1 MATAAVLS
9 LLDEHTRQVAFD
21 GSLAKVKAA
30 SGIDIGALDICVR
43 LLPSEIADG
52 ETGSTPQHEELWN
65 TVLGRLVDQ
74 GSPESLYEIAEICFT
89 HGSHAASLLNSKL
102 KQSLFTLATNLSAGQ
117 THVESIETARAY
129 LEFLKCSFW
138 IPAASSYMVDSQSL
152 TLLSSFI
159 GIEGLDD
166 TAHDT
171 LSAFFSLLKSKRE
184 RSPTDLGA
192 VIDQSIWNRLN
203 ALDMA
208 CFAARSSKIYRS
220 WFQWISLA
228 ASAGIKFT
236 CVSTEEY
243 WRKLRL
249 GLVKGHADQ
258 RKYCLGIIRQ
268 SFFAT
273 SEDIDTPTMRYEAS
287 GKEREQYDLYTTLFE
302 TIVLHRYSGQVEDCL
317 KSMTTLLGSSS
328 AINPSRITPAMTTTL
343 LTAALNPLIQESVRK
358 MIGRWYMDFVIERRG
373 DLSGHINFLF
383 DGFLPWATDGSL
395 FTSTLTAT
403 RSSTTCAHGD
413 ALATVISRFVSD
425 TEDSPSFVP
434 SVDYAVSEVGVD
446 NRNGRAIILG
456 IVRYLVN
463 AGGRMF
469 QPAILYLMHGLIEGL
484 KTRYERS
491 PQHHKLEISEI
502 TEIISLSRL
511 PGMPEVASDLHSIH
525 CQKLCDLL
533 DPDLESK
540 GVATSEVLRAK
551 CRKLEDP
558 VDQSAL
564 QATFGTRDGGL
575 PTMQSFIND
584 LRDSKHSCIQGSA
597 FVPACKSVLELL
609 DRTELA
615 KIDANELHTVLAA
628 LWEEAEIRDFIR
640 PFAVHLPA
648 LLFHPTCI
656 EVCVR
661 HWREKI
667 PSDSDIHL
675 LLSKAMRRLM
685 KLSKGRSYI
694 LAILARSLRKAAFAD
709 PFAIKVLP
717 FGEYIVDFVNDPAS
731 IRSEFLFE
739 VAAADKLQQYLPHR
753 TYTSYY
759 GMREWHA
766 YAAVIDLLHRIPND
780 PGCSNPDT
788 AQIILDE
795 LMYSWGDQ
803 KPPVAV
809 KCPWKNTLQLQAILL
824 MSHYCAEDILVEHYL
839 DPLTRAL
846 VLESWPRYRYL
857 LEWAIARIY
866 RQYPEYSP
874 RILKELGNLEEYSP
888 IHIASLMKIG
898 LLVAPYETQEFAVE
912 FITHLN
918 SYSASPKVQIRHEA
932 NFAFP
937 IVFDVAVEKGW
948 KGITENPAFAG
959 MNAFIRR
966 LDKFNASPWTIRTL
980 KVDIQQDFTL
990 TGIFQGRYL
999 SIETP
1004 EPEVVT
1010 HEDFEALERDD
1021 QSSHLNPPPARIA
1034 LGKETKPSFDVV
1046 VPATTT
1052 PVPATAEP
1060 TGQITLQTKAGID
1073 LDNLHPPGGPP
1084 SMQNARPASVMLVAS
1099 LIDNPTNLGGLSRI
1113 SESFGLEALY
1123 IDDLKKVAHKDFKA
1137 TSVRSEKHLAINE
1150 LKEVGVPAFLLDA
1163 KSKGY
1168 EVVGIEQTDR
1178 SGILGSEHSK
1188 NDVVNRETIETEVR
1202 SQDIG
1207 TLPKKCC
1214 LVLGSEKEGIS
1225 AEVLAVIDR
1234 NVEIKTVGVT
1244 RSLNVQTAGG
1254 IALYEWWREWG
1265 GSKA

>member
-9 LLDEHTRQVAFD
+9 LLDEQTRQVAFG

-52 ETGSTPQHEELWN
+52 ESGNTPQHEELWN
-65 TVLGRLVDQ
+65 TVLGRLIDQ
-74 GSPESLYEIAEICFT
+74 RSPESLYEIAEICYT
-89 HGSHAASLLNSKL
+89 HDSHAASLLNSKI
-102 KQSLFTLATNLSAGQ
+102 KQSLFTLATDLSAEQ
-117 THVESIETARAY
+117 AHVESVETARAY

-138 IPAASSYMVDSQSL
+138 VPAASSYMVDSQSL
-152 TLLSSFI
+152 TLLSSFV
-159 GIEGLDD
+159 GVEGLDD

-184 RSPTDLGA
+184 NSPTNLDA
-192 VIDQSIWNRLN
+192 VVDQSIWNRLD

-208 CFAARSSKIYRS
+208 CFAARSSKIYRT

-228 ASAGIKFT
+228 ASAGLKFT
-236 CVSTEEY
+236 CVGNEEY

-268 SFFAT
+268 SFLAT
-273 SEDIDTPTMRYEAS
+273 SDHIDTPTMRYDAS
-287 GKEREQYDLYTTLFE
+287 GKDREQYDLYTTLFE

-328 AINPSRITPAMTTTL
+328 ATNPSRITPAMTTTL

-358 MIGRWYMDFVIERRG
+358 MIGRWYMDFVIEVSY
-373 DLSGHINFLF
+373 LSFIVI
-383 DGFLPWATDGSL
+383 DDIVIIVIVP
-395 FTSTLTAT
+395 STQQ
-403 RSSTTCAHGD
+403 D
-413 ALATVISRFVSD
+413 NNALAAVVSRFVSD
-425 TEDSPSFVP
+425 TEESPSFIP
-434 SVDYAVSEVGVD
+434 SVDFAVSEVGVD
-446 NRNGRAIILG
+446 NRNGRAIVLG
-456 IVRYLVN
+456 IVRYVLN

-469 QPAILYLMHGLIEGL
+469 QPAILYLMHGLVKGL
-484 KTRYERS
+484 ETRYARG
-491 PQHHKLEISEI
+491 PPHHKLEMSEI
-502 TEIISLSRL
+502 TEILSLSRL
-511 PGMPEVASDLHSIH
+511 PGLPEVASDLHSIH
-525 CQKLCDLL
+525 CQRLCDLL
-533 DPDLESK
+533 DPDLQSK
-540 GVATSEVLRAK
+540 AVPTSEVLRAK
-551 CRKLEDP
+551 CQKLEDP

-564 QATFGTRDGGL
+564 RSTFGTRDGGL
-575 PTMQSFIND
+575 PTLRSFIKD
-584 LRDSKHSCIQGSA
+584 LRESKHSCIQGSA
-597 FVPACKSVLELL
+597 FAPACKSVIELL
-609 DRTELA
+609 DRTEPA
-615 KIDANELHTVLAA
+615 DINPDDLHTVLAA

-640 PFAVHLPA
+640 PFAIQLPS

-656 EVCVR
+656 IVSVEEGLNHFPNWC
-661 HWREKI
+661 
-667 PSDSDIHL
+667 DINT
-675 LLSKAMRRLM
+675 LLSVAMKRLM

-694 LAILARSLRKAAFAD
+694 LAVLARSLRKAVFAH
-709 PFAIKVLP
+709 PSAIRSTRGGLP
-717 FGEYIVDFVNDPAS
+717 FDDYILDFINNPAS
-731 IRSEFLFE
+731 IGTEFLFE
-739 VAAADKLQQYLPHR
+739 VVAADKLQQYLPHR
-753 TYTSYY
+753 TYASYY

-766 YAAVIDLLHRIPND
+766 YAAVIDILHRIPND
-780 PGCSNPDT
+780 PYSSYPET
-788 AQIILDE
+788 AQNILDE
-795 LMYSWGDQ
+795 LELPWGDQ

-809 KCPWKNTLQLQAILL
+809 KCPWKNTFQLQAMLL
-824 MSHYCAEDILVEHYL
+824 MSHYCATDIGVESHL
-839 DPLTRAL
+839 DYFTRAL
-846 VLESWPRYRYL
+846 VVESWPRYRYL

-866 RQYPEYSP
+866 RRFPEFST
-874 RILKELGNLEEYSP
+874 RLLIELGNLEEYSP
-888 IHIASLMKIG
+888 IHIASLIKIG
-898 LLVAPYETQEFAVE
+898 LLVAPYETQDFAVE
-912 FITHLN
+912 LITHLN

-937 IVFDVAVEKGW
+937 IVFDIAVEKGW
-948 KGITENPAFAG
+948 RRITENPAFKG
-959 MNAFIRR
+959 MDAFIRR

-980 KVDIQQDFTL
+980 KVDIEQDFTL

-1004 EPEVVT
+1004 EPELVT

-1021 QSSHLNPPPARIA
+1021 QSDGFNPPPARIA
-1034 LGKETKPSFDVV
+1034 LGNKINPSFDVV
-1046 VPATTT
+1046 TPATTA
-1052 PVPATAEP
+1052 PVPTTTTTAEP

-1178 SGILGSEHSK
+1178 SGILGTEDGK
-1188 NDVVNRETIETEVR
+1188 NDVVDGEKIVREAR